1 VARYYFSGKYLHA
14 IFNYGFAVHGTN
26 DISRLGG
33 PASHRCVRLHPAN
46 APTLFAPVER
56 NGRATRGS
64 GFRIKAKARC

>member
-1 VARYYFSGKYLHA
+1 MARLFFAEVLHA
-14 IFNYGFAVHGTN
+14 IFNYGFAIHGAN

-46 APTLFAPVER
+46 AATLFAPVER

-64 GFRIKAKARC
+64 RFRIKAKARC